1 MNTSV
6 MKYTLAF
13 ILILAASLSRML
25 PHPLNFTPLAAI
37 ALFGGVYFDK
47 KFAIIVPLAAMLI
60 SDYFIG
66 FYGSMYWVYGSF
78 VIIGII
84 GMMVKNR
91 KTLATIFAGTLSSSV
106 LFFVITNFGAWL
118 SPLYPHTL
126 AGLQSCYINAIP
138 FYRTTLTSTVVF
150 SMLLYVSYE
159 YLLARRDNP
168 VLAKLLA

>member
-1 MNTSV
+1 MLTIILVILGITSRLVVHTPQFTALLAVTFFGGMYLKGKQALWMPLVV
-6 MKYTLAF
+6 MAVSDLFLGFHDTMFFTWGSIA
-13 ILILAASLSRML
+13 LISCLGFYLRNRKSWMSVLGGSVAAS
-25 PHPLNFTPLAAI
+25 
-37 ALFGGVYFDK
+37 
-47 KFAIIVPLAAMLI
+47 
-60 SDYFIG
+60 
-66 FYGSMYWVYGSF
+66 
-78 VIIGII
+78 VI
-84 GMMVKNR
+84 
-91 KTLATIFAGTLSSSV
+91 
-106 LFFVITNFGAWL
+106 FFVITNFGAWL